1 MDYLNKYI
9 TNPVVKIGSF
19 FSTAANRSSK
29 EKVVETIIKHEYQ
42 QLEPFSYKQLPRV
55 SKLFLRC
62 AAISGLTAVAMSA
75 YGSHS
80 MLKIV

>member
-1 MDYLNKYI
+1 MDYLNKYV
-9 TNPVVKIGSF
+9 TNPVVKLGSF
-19 FSTAANRSSK
+19 FSTAANRSS

-55 SKLFLRC
+55 SRLFLKC

-80 MLKIV
+80 III